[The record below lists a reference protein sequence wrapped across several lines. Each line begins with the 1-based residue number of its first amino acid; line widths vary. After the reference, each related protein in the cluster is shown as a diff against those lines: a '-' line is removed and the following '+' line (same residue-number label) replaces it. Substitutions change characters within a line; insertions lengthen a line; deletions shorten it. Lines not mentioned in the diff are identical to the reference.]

1 MFSDYTSIFKVF
13 VDLCTTAMPI
23 SIFLFLLDI
32 MLNFFFSMAF
42 PKHFSR
48 RD

>member
-1 MFSDYTSIFKVF
+1 MNLDYTSIFKVF
-13 VDLCTTAMPI
+13 VDLCTSAIPI
-23 SIFLFLLDI
+23 AIFLYLLDI
-32 MLNFFFSMAF
+32 MINFFFSMAF